1 MGKSVSIL
9 PDICDTGAAVWH
21 WSTSPLIST
30 GPSASFTCCRAV
42 WQMLH
47 SPPGIPLVSY
57 QYPPP
62 DCPSFFIFIPLL
74 LFYSTKKKKKGVL
87 RINQE
92 VLNCHAGG
100 ANCGSDAK
108 RCACDPFKASCSGIK
123 LTLAVRALTQ
133 REMRTDERVELQ
145 RPAQGHFK
153 RTHVFCRSLW
163 LSWRSN
169 QRPFSFKKGY
179 FTMRPACGEV
189 VNYHAGEGNPG
200 LYSDD
205 CTWEAVIDCTRP
217 DTHRASG
224 GVRVSSEIT

>member
-1 MGKSVSIL
+1 MTLVL
-9 PDICDTGAAVWH
+9 LCDTEAPVHSSLLVRQLHLHAAEQCDRRSIHLLGSH
-21 WSTSPLIST
+21 WSHINILHPTVHLSSSSFLFF
-30 GPSASFTCCRAV
+30 SFT
-42 WQMLH
+42 QK
-47 SPPGIPLVSY
+47 
-57 QYPPP
+57 
-62 DCPSFFIFIPLL
+62 
-74 LFYSTKKKKKGVL
+74 TKQKRVL

-100 ANCGSDAK
+100 VNCGSDAK

-205 CTWEAVIDCTRP
+205 CT
-217 DTHRASG
+217 
-224 GVRVSSEIT
+224 